1 MGLSTYTELQ
11 ATIADTLNRSDLTT
25 QIVDFITLLENELDR
40 HPAVEFEKTANLT
53 LTASPHVLPSDLRE
67 LTSLYYD
74 DSVRKG
80 PIDLTSPERLAVY
93 KRQLGLTGYPRYA
106 AVTVNGTELLL
117 SPEPD
122 QSYVVKSQYITQ
134 LDRLGG
140 STPSNWV
147 LDDHS
152 DLYLYGSLLHSAP
165 FLKDDNRAPMWKA
178 FKDEGLAQLDSLV
191 RRRKWSANTATTRP
205 PRAIG

>member
-1 MGLSTYTELQ
+1 MGLANYTELQ

-40 HPAVEFEKTANLT
+40 HPACEFEKTANLT
-53 LTASPHVLPSDLRE
+53 LSASPHVLPADLRE

-74 DSVRKG
+74 DGTREQ
-80 PIDLTSPERLAVY
+80 PLDLTSPERLALY
-93 KRQLGLTGYPRYA
+93 KRQLGLTGFPRYA

-117 SPEPD
+117 APVPD
-122 QSYVVKSQYITQ
+122 QSYVVKSQYITK
-134 LDRLGG
+134 LDRL
-140 STPSNWV
+140 SATTTSNWI

-165 FLKDDNRAPMWKA
+165 FLKDDNRAQMWKA
-178 FKDEGLAQLDSLV
+178 FKDEGLAQLDRLV
-191 RRRKWSANTATTRP
+191 RRRKWSANTAVTRP